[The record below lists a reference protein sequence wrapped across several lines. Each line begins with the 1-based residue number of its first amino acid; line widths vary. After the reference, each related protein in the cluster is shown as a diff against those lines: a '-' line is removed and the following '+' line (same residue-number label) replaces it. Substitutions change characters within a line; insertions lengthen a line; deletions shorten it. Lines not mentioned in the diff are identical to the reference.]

1 MSGIRWFYLLLA
13 AIVVAGG
20 TLALQRLFDLE
31 RNFVLEAVLAVSV
44 IVVLI
49 SFLGFLARLRE

>member
-1 MSGIRWFYLLLA
+1 MLLA

>member
-1 MSGIRWFYLLLA
+1 MSSIRWFYVLLA

-20 TLALQRLFDLE
+20 TLAFQRLFDIE
-31 RNFVLEAVLAVSV
+31 RNLLLEAVLAVSILAV
-44 IVVLI
+44 FI